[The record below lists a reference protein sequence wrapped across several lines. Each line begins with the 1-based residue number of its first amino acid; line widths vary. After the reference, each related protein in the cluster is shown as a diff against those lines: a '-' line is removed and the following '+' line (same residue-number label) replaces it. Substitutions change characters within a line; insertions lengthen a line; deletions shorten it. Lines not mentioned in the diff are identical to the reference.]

1 MECHGFVILLLVFH
15 IITSWTAW
23 VIKGLILQFC
33 GLTTFQIPASQKRRR
48 TAYPWGPHNQRR
60 KIRHRSH
67 GIGLCRLSLSLVATQ
82 RAGCASKPC
91 ALTQVGLLVLETFSL
106 LFCLIYYPQF
116 QLDCIILCY
125 LAFRY
130 HGQQSKLSSLHRC
143 LCSILF
149 PSLSP
154 GPVPLLLS
162 LFPSLFFAS
171 YWAHGSI
178 GHRLI

>member
-1 MECHGFVILLLVFH
+1 MVFH
-15 IITSWTAW
+15 IITAW
-23 VIKGLILQFC
+23 RARVNKGLVLQVR

-48 TAYPWGPHNQRR
+48 TAYPRGPHGQRR
-60 KIRHRSH
+60 KIRHGSH

-106 LFCLIYYPQF
+106 LFYLIYNPQF
-116 QLDCIILCY
+116 QLDCFTLCY

-130 HGQQSKLSSLHRC
+130 HGQQSKLSSLDHCR
-143 LCSILF
+143 CSILI

-154 GPVPLLLS
+154 APVPLPVS
-162 LFPSLFFAS
+162 PFPSHFF
-171 YWAHGSI
+171 G
-178 GHRLI
+178 

>member
-1 MECHGFVILLLVFH
+1 MLLAFH
-15 IITSWTAW
+15 IITAWTAW
-23 VIKGLILQFC
+23 AIKALILQFC

-48 TAYPWGPHNQRR
+48 TAYPRGPHSQRR

-67 GIGLCRLSLSLVATQ
+67 GIGLCQFSLSLVATQ
-82 RAGCASKPC
+82 RSGCASKPC

-116 QLDCIILCY
+116 QLDCIIFSY

-130 HGQQSKLSSLHRC
+130 HGQQSKYSSLDHCR
-143 LCSILF
+143 CSILI

-154 GPVPLLLS
+154 APVPLLLS
-162 LFPSLFFAS
+162 PFPSLFFA
-171 YWAHGSI
+171 
-178 GHRLI
+178 

>member
-1 MECHGFVILLLVFH
+1 LLLVFH
-15 IITSWTAW
+15 IITAWTARA
-23 VIKGLILQFC
+23 IKALILQFC
-33 GLTTFQIPASQKRRR
+33 GLTTFQTPASQKRRR
-48 TAYPWGPHNQRR
+48 TAYPRRPHYQRR
-60 KIRHRSH
+60 KIQHRSH

-116 QLDCIILCY
+116 QLDCITLCY

-130 HGQQSKLSSLHRC
+130 HGQQSKYSSLDHCR
-143 LCSILF
+143 CSILI

-154 GPVPLLLS
+154 APVPLPLS
-162 LFPSLFFAS
+162 LFPSHFWEPGDPRAYCPLVT
-171 YWAHGSI
+171 GI
-178 GHRLI
+178 D

>member
-1 MECHGFVILLLVFH
+1 MVFY
-15 IITSWTAW
+15 IITAW
-23 VIKGLILQFC
+23 RARVIKGLVVQVR

-48 TAYPWGPHNQRR
+48 TAYPRGPHNQRR
-60 KIRHRSH
+60 KIWHRSH

-116 QLDCIILCY
+116 QLDCITLCY
-125 LAFRY
+125 LAFRH
-130 HGQQSKLSSLHRC
+130 HGQQSKYSSLDHCR
-143 LCSILF
+143 CSILI

-154 GPVPLLLS
+154 GPVPLPVS
-162 LFPSLFFAS
+162 PFPSHFFA
-171 YWAHGSI
+171 
-178 GHRLI
+178 